1 MYKVVN
7 NRYTI
12 KSESLFSAWYQLAK
26 EKGFYSS
33 TIFWLKILS
42 NRQTKRYEKH
52 LTTALTKGRELKFD
66 AHEYPRT
73 TGLLIKKE
81 HIDTI
86 KIELLKKIKGNIS
99 NLTGNCF
106 PTHTEMKPIIESIL
120 GVETYYTIG
129 YLKIDGE
136 FIHKMELDDL
146 FKRLSPDTQ
155 ITDTLNLH
163 AWITLPTMEIIDLTT
178 MTTKNVAQNNAVN
191 ELEIIHGY
199 SGKDDIEYYPQ
210 IAATY

>member
-1 MYKVVN
+1 
-7 NRYTI
+7 
-12 KSESLFSAWYQLAK
+12 
-26 EKGFYSS
+26 
-33 TIFWLKILS
+33 
-42 NRQTKRYEKH
+42 
-52 LTTALTKGRELKFD
+52 
-66 AHEYPRT
+66 
-73 TGLLIKKE
+73 
-81 HIDTI
+81 
-86 KIELLKKIKGNIS
+86 
-99 NLTGNCF
+99 
-106 PTHTEMKPIIESIL
+106 
-120 GVETYYTIG
+120 
-129 YLKIDGE
+129 
-136 FIHKMELDDL
+136 MELDDL